1 MHPANTTF
9 GFVCSLV
16 ANTQMHQMLDVH
28 GDESIEE
35 TVKKTPKK
43 NKSKKHT
50 NHRFVS
56 LRNKN
61 NNFIPRVWDPRK
73 MAHSNPSYTATALVV

>member
-9 GFVCSLV
+9 GFVCSICSLV

-35 TVKKTPKK
+35 TVKKTTKK
-43 NKSKKHT
+43 KQIQETHQSQICLSAQQKQQFHST
-50 NHRFVS
+50 S
-56 LRNKN
+56 LG
-61 NNFIPRVWDPRK
+61 
-73 MAHSNPSYTATALVV
+73 S